1 MHLSHIFYRC
11 MFILNQAKVSDH
23 EITVY
28 TSNPCEAK
36 AQDSDFFFFKL
47 SALYDVT

>member
-11 MFILNQAKVSDH
+11 MFILNQAKIMRSLYIQVIH
-23 EITVY
+23 VKQKLRI
-28 TSNPCEAK
+28 
-36 AQDSDFFFFKL
+36 QIFFKL